1 MRERVHQ
8 VLKFMGLALAVVFL
22 GPGVQLSPSQDGQI

>member
-1 MRERVHQ
+1 MRVRMQQ

-22 GPGVQLSPSQDGQI
+22 GPGVAFVPSQDR

>member
-1 MRERVHQ
+1 MSKHVHQ

-22 GPGVQLSPSQDGQI
+22 GPGVMLSPSQGDQG